1 MLFDRISDPTFD
13 YEKECQIMLYNNGM
27 LDVIKGVELLECKL
41 PKQIIMYS
49 LLWREGDE
57 NSYWMVEI
65 EN

>member
-13 YEKECQIMLYNNGM
+13 YEKECQIMLYKIGM

-57 NSYWMVEI
+57 NSYWMVET